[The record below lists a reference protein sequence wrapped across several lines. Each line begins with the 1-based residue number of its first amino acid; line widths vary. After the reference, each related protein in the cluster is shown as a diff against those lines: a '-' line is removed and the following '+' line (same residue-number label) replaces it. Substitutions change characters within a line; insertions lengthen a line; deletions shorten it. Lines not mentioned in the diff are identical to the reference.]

1 LNNTAVPETP
11 QESASVGVA
20 RSAGMMSVAVMVSRI
35 TGLLREQ
42 VMAWQFGTGLDFE
55 AFRLGFTLPN
65 LTRDLFAEGALSAA
79 FVPTFTEYLATKG
92 KEAAARLAN
101 LVATAVIILVGI
113 ICILGWFFA
122 PQLVDL
128 FAGGFRQV
136 EGKSELAAHLTR
148 IMFPFLFFV
157 ALAAQAMGIL
167 NACNQFGVPALASSL
182 FNVISVGSGLVL
194 GIWFGPSLGLSPIE
208 GMAWGVVL
216 GGAAQLLWQVPSL
229 IEKGFHFRLAW
240 DTSHPGLRHIFRMM
254 GPAILGAAAVNVNLA
269 VNLSFA
275 SSVVDIERGANG
287 PVGWLGYA
295 FRFIHLPIGL
305 FGVAVASATVPAITR
320 SLASSNHVEF
330 RRTLSQSLAVVLLLT
345 VPSSIGLYALGK
357 DIIRVIYQHGKFTAY
372 DTQQTAF
379 ALSCY
384 AIGLAGYAGAKVL
397 TPAFYALKDS
407 HTPMLLGL
415 SSIAVNYAAASAMM
429 RFTKLGHAG
438 LALTTS
444 TVAIF
449 SFVGLFWILRGRVG
463 GIHGRELFSSTARI
477 ALASLGMGLVL
488 SLVVIG
494 LERAIGYSF
503 WASLIRT
510 GLCIPLGA
518 AVFYAACRALR
529 VAELDLAVSGV
540 LAPLQRWV
548 PGLRARVS

>member
-1 LNNTAVPETP
+1 
-11 QESASVGVA
+11 
-20 RSAGMMSVAVMVSRI
+20 MMSVAVMFSRI

-42 VMAWQFGTGLDFE
+42 VMAWQFGTGMDFE

-65 LTRDLFAEGALSAA
+65 LTRDLFAEGALSSA

-92 KEAAARLAN
+92 KAEAARLAN
-101 LVATAVIILVGI
+101 LVATAVILLVGL
-113 ICILGWFFA
+113 ICILGWIFA
-122 PQLVDL
+122 PHLVNL

-136 EGKSELAAHLTR
+136 EGKSELAAQLTR
-148 IMFPFLFFV
+148 IMFPFLLFV

-167 NACNQFGVPALASSL
+167 NACNQFGIPALASSL
-182 FNVISVGSGLVL
+182 FNVISVASGLVL
-194 GIWFGPSLGLSPIE
+194 GVLLGPTLGLTPIE
-208 GMAWGVVL
+208 GMAWGVLL
-216 GGAAQLLWQVPSL
+216 GGAGQLLWQVPSL
-229 IEKGFHFRLAW
+229 LEKGFRFRPQW

-275 SSVVDIERGANG
+275 SSVVDAERGPNG
-287 PVGWLGYA
+287 PMAWLGYA
-295 FRFIHLPIGL
+295 FRFIHLPIGI
-305 FGVAVASATVPAITR
+305 FGVAIASATVPAITR
-320 SLASSNHVEF
+320 SLASGNHAEF

-357 DIIRVIYQHGKFTAY
+357 DIVRMIYQHGKFTAY
-372 DTQQTAF
+372 DTHQTAF

-384 AIGLAGYAGAKVL
+384 AIGLAGYAGLKVL

-407 HTPMLLGL
+407 RTPMLLGL
-415 SSIAVNYAAASAMM
+415 CSIAVNYAAASATM

-449 SFVGLFWILRGRVG
+449 SFAGLFWILRNRVG
-463 GIHGRELFSSTARI
+463 GIHGRELFSSTSRI
-477 ALASLGMGLVL
+477 AVAAMGMGMALTLIVL
-488 SLVVIG
+488 SL
-494 LERAIGYSF
+494 ERAMGFTF
-503 WASLIRT
+503 WASAVRT
-510 GLCIPLGA
+510 AVCVPVGA
-518 AVFYAACRALR
+518 AVFYWACRALH
-529 VAELDLAVSGV
+529 VAELDLAVSGI

-548 PGLRARVS
+548 PGLRGRVI